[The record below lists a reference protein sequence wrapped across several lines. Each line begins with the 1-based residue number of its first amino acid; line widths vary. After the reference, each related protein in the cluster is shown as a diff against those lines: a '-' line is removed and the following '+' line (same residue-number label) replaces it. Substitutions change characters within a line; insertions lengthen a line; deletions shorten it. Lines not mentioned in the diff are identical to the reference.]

1 MYNLISRLRSIRPA
15 SFGEKEKNYLKK
27 VKRIGINT
35 FIGDA
40 RSSMVLRTKEQ
51 KVYVTKTSSI
61 SEIVKIRIIFKRV

>member
-1 MYNLISRLRSIRPA
+1 M
-15 SFGEKEKNYLKK
+15 KK